1 MTIDSASAP
10 PAVLVHLLRGTQQGE
25 EDAFRELYALTHRS
39 VARVVTAT
47 LRSPEHSA
55 EVVQEVY
62 LHVWQHASSFD
73 EMRGSV
79 LGWILML
86 ARRRAVDRVRHVAGV
101 VRRDHRD
108 AATADV
114 TTPDVADL
122 GVARHEADQ
131 LRRAVGRLSDRQR
144 EAVVLTF
151 LRGLTHEQA
160 AALLSIPLG
169 TLKTRVRAG
178 VTSLRDHLAAPAASA
193 SSPS

>member
-1 MTIDSASAP
+1 MSNDSASVP
-10 PAVLVHLLRGTQQGE
+10 STVLVHLLQRTQQGE
-25 EDAFRELYALTHRS
+25 EDAFRELYTLTHRS
-39 VARVVTAT
+39 VARVVMAT
-47 LRSPEHSA
+47 LRSPEHSD

-62 LHVWQHASSFD
+62 LYVWQHAASFD
-73 EMRGSV
+73 EVRGSV

-86 ARRRAVDRVRHVAGV
+86 ARRRAVDRVRHVAGA

-108 AATADV
+108 AAASDV

-131 LRRAVGRLSDRQR
+131 LRRAVERLSDRQR

-151 LRGLTHEQA
+151 LRGFTHQQA

-178 VTSLRDHLAAPAASA
+178 VTSLRDHLEAPAA
-193 SSPS
+193 